1 MNRKRPRQTRSGCGC
16 SGLGAFLFFLLVLG
30 AIVGWPMYLESQ
42 GAPAS
47 AVIADK
53 QETVR
58 IEFDQWFRRFQI
70 YGDYSIPGQSIRHRA
85 VCDVDE
91 STYDSLHRGN
101 TISVR
106 YFANLLNQPFLP
118 ATRLSPC
125 STAASISGNPLV
137 LHRLLYAFITLMAIL
152 FLWRVLRIRVAA
164 WLLLPW
170 FCLCLAYLLL
180 PRVEPE
186 PRQPVPSTATVDRVE
201 TINALGEV
209 KNGEGIPLQHPYQI
223 VLLKFV
229 PPGFDS
235 PVTAVDK
242 VDAGSV
248 PNLKQ
253 GDSADILYDSAYPRI
268 ARLRQGTR
276 SFPGRALTTVIICCV
291 VFAVLLSLFWAAGAF
306 FRILRRAAVR

>member
-1 MNRKRPRQTRSGCGC
+1 VNRNRPRQARSGC
-16 SGLGAFLFFLLVLG
+16 SGLGGLLFFLLAIG
-30 AIVGWPMYLESQ
+30 AIIGWPMYLESQ
-42 GAPAS
+42 GTPAS
-47 AVIADK
+47 AVISDK

-58 IEFDQWFRRFQI
+58 IPFDEWFRRFQI
-70 YGDYSIPGQSIRHRA
+70 YADYSIPGQSLRHRA

-101 TISVR
+101 TISVH

-118 ATRLSPC
+118 ATHLSPC
-125 STAASISGNPLV
+125 STAASIGGNPLV
-137 LHRLLYAFITLMAIL
+137 LHRLLYAFLTLMAIL
-152 FLWRVLRIRVAA
+152 FLWRVLRIRIAA

-170 FCLCLAYLLL
+170 LGLCFAYFLL

-186 PRQPVPSTATVDRVE
+186 PQQPVPSTATIGRVE
-201 TINALGEV
+201 TITTLGGLHDR
-209 KNGEGIPLQHPYQI
+209 KSIPLQHPYQI

-229 PPGFDS
+229 PPGFDD

-253 GDSADILYDSAYPRI
+253 GDSADILYDPAHPRI

-276 SFPGRALTTVIICCV
+276 SFPGRALTTVVICCV
-291 VFAVLLSLFWAAGAF
+291 VFAVLLSFVWAVGAI
-306 FRILRRAAVR
+306 FRFLRRAAVR